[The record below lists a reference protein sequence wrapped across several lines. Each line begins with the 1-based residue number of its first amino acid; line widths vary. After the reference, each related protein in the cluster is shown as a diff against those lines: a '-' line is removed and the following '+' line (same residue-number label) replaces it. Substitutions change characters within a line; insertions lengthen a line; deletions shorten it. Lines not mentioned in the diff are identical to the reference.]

1 MNAGANPSLRVD
13 AQDPITAS
21 TTPSSERRL
30 SIPTPPSTKLSKT
43 AATTTPKPT
52 KIVLDAAAAKKT
64 AEEALLA
71 KKWRAVSSS
80 SFPSSSDVDLDIRPT
95 KLQTL
100 DQTLTSPASAAP
112 VTPMFAQGNSNST
125 SSPTSGNNSAAI
137 SPSTATVTTTK
148 TVSVPTSIFPGFDI
162 DAILRDPEFEAQ
174 LEDDDGTAEICYACL
189 YTLNNS
195 CFLLLCRMGIV
206 ILVVGME
213 EMERRRSRMD
223 QGVRLVGIMRNS
235 RGRQVAEAWKLH
247 LGEDIKA
254 AAWI

>member
-1 MNAGANPSLRVD
+1 
-13 AQDPITAS
+13 
-21 TTPSSERRL
+21 
-30 SIPTPPSTKLSKT
+30 
-43 AATTTPKPT
+43 
-52 KIVLDAAAAKKT
+52 
-64 AEEALLA
+64 
-71 KKWRAVSSS
+71 
-80 SFPSSSDVDLDIRPT
+80 
-95 KLQTL
+95 
-100 DQTLTSPASAAP
+100 
-112 VTPMFAQGNSNST
+112 MFAQGNSNLR

-162 DAILRDPEFEAQ
+162 DPILRDPEFEAQ
-174 LEDDDGTAEICYACL
+174 LEDDDETGEICYACL
-189 YTLNNS
+189 HTLNNS

-213 EMERRRSRMD
+213 EMERRRNRMD

-254 AAWI
+254 TAWI

>member
-1 MNAGANPSLRVD
+1 MNAGANPSLRID
-13 AQDPITAS
+13 ARDPITAS
-21 TTPSSERRL
+21 TTPSSERKL

-64 AEEALLA
+64 TEEALSTAILQGLPNIFDDISDPITPQSS
-71 KKWRAVSSS
+71 KKME
-80 SFPSSSDVDLDIRPT
+80 SFFFLFLFLFTGS
-95 KLQTL
+95 
-100 DQTLTSPASAAP
+100 P

-125 SSPTSGNNSAAI
+125 LSPTSGNNSAAI

-148 TVSVPTSIFPGFDI
+148 TVSVPTSIFPGFDMGPV
-162 DAILRDPEFEAQ
+162 LRDPGFGAQ
-174 LEDDDGTAEICYACL
+174 LGGDGGTAEVCYACL
-189 YTLNNS
+189 HTLNNS

-223 QGVRLVGIMRNS
+223 
-235 RGRQVAEAWKLH
+235 
-247 LGEDIKA
+247 
-254 AAWI
+254 